1 MTIANRDQAALE
13 IFLDESD
20 WLNVNVGND
29 VEVTFDILSSRTF
42 KGKVIQVDP
51 GLYSSNG
58 TSSVRAIVSL
68 DAVDDSFNLPLGTS
82 ASVDVTGGQARN
94 AVLVPLEAL
103 SKDGDQYIVYVL
115 ENGIPTKRV
124 VEIGIQD
131 TLYAEVL
138 SGLEAG
144 ETVVTEGQ

>member
-1 MTIANRDQAALE
+1 MVGRELTRHRPSAGDVDAQVVERAA
-13 IFLDESD
+13 
-20 WLNVNVGND
+20 V
-29 VEVTFDILSSRTF
+29 
-42 KGKVIQVDP
+42 
-51 GLYSSNG
+51 
-58 TSSVRAIVSL
+58 A
-68 DAVDDSFNLPLGTS
+68 
-82 ASVDVTGGQARN
+82 

-103 SKDGDQYIVYVL
+103 SKDGDQYIVYVM
-115 ENGIPTKRV
+115 ENGVPTQRV